1 MTQNEYW
8 CWSATVATIY
18 VFIDDSCH
26 LHCIEIGCRLTV
38 STEHLVIIKQCVAP
52 FFFTLKNVLLKEK
65 IGAVECCCIFFCFF
79 SLFFFFAFITE
90 ALPKNQFPEYHYLN
104 IIVYKNLYQS
114 YIC

>member
-18 VFIDDSCH
+18 VFIDDSYH

-79 SLFFFFAFITE
+79 SSFFFLHSLQKHYQRTNFRSIIT
-90 ALPKNQFPEYHYLN
+90 
-104 IIVYKNLYQS
+104 
-114 YIC
+114 

>member
-8 CWSATVATIY
+8 CWSTTVATIY
-18 VFIDDSCH
+18 VFIDDSYH

-65 IGAVECCCIFFCFF
+65 IGAVECCCIFFAFLVCFF
-79 SLFFFFAFITE
+79 FCIHYRSITKEPISGVSLLKYYCI
-90 ALPKNQFPEYHYLN
+90 
-104 IIVYKNLYQS
+104 
-114 YIC
+114 

>member
-18 VFIDDSCH
+18 VFIDDSYH
-26 LHCIEIGCRLTV
+26 LHCIQIGCRLTV

-79 SLFFFFAFITE
+79 SSFFFLHSLQKHYQRTNFRSIIT
-90 ALPKNQFPEYHYLN
+90 
-104 IIVYKNLYQS
+104 
-114 YIC
+114 

>member
-8 CWSATVATIY
+8 CWSTTVATIY
-18 VFIDDSCH
+18 VFIDDSYH

-65 IGAVECCCIFFCFF
+65 IGAVECCCIFFAFLVCFF
-79 SLFFFFAFITE
+79 FLHSLQKHYQRTNFRSIIT
-90 ALPKNQFPEYHYLN
+90 
-104 IIVYKNLYQS
+104 
-114 YIC
+114 

>member
-1 MTQNEYW
+1 M
-8 CWSATVATIY
+8 ATIY
-18 VFIDDSCH
+18 VFIDDSYH

-79 SLFFFFAFITE
+79 SLFFFLHSLQKHYQRTNFRSIIT
-90 ALPKNQFPEYHYLN
+90 
-104 IIVYKNLYQS
+104 
-114 YIC
+114 

>member
-8 CWSATVATIY
+8 CWSTTVATIY
-18 VFIDDSCH
+18 VFIDDSYH

-79 SLFFFFAFITE
+79 SSFFFLHSLQKHYQRTNFRSIIT
-90 ALPKNQFPEYHYLN
+90 
-104 IIVYKNLYQS
+104 
-114 YIC
+114 

>member
-79 SLFFFFAFITE
+79 SSFFFLHSLQKHYQRTNFRSIIT
-90 ALPKNQFPEYHYLN
+90 
-104 IIVYKNLYQS
+104 
-114 YIC
+114 

>member
-18 VFIDDSCH
+18 VFIDDSYH

-52 FFFTLKNVLLKEK
+52 FFTLKNVLLKEK
-65 IGAVECCCIFFCFF
+65 IGAVECCCIFF
-79 SLFFFFAFITE
+79 AF
-90 ALPKNQFPEYHYLN
+90 
-104 IIVYKNLYQS
+104 
-114 YIC
+114 